1 MKKCLIIYYSYH
13 HGNTKKVAEAMA
25 EACGAELCPMEEAGG
40 KNLDG
45 YEIIGLGAGIDRGRH
60 YAPLFDAAEKLNF
73 KGRSVFVFSTSGTG
87 NKSYND
93 ALIQKLKEAGAA
105 VAGNF
110 TCRGYDTQ
118 VLRLIGGIA
127 KGHPDAR
134 ELEAAK
140 AFAKSMVKDS

>member
-25 EACGAELCPMEEAGG
+25 GACGAELCPMEEAGA

-45 YEIIGLGAGIDRGRH
+45 FESIGLGAGIDRGKH
-60 YAPLFDAAEKLNF
+60 YAPLFDTAEKLNL
-73 KGRSVFVFSTSGTG
+73 KGKNVFVFSTSGTG
-87 NKSYND
+87 NKGYND
-93 ALIQKLKEAGAA
+93 ALIQKLESMGAT
-105 VAGNF
+105 VTGNF

-127 KGHPDAR
+127 KGHPDAG
-134 ELEAAK
+134 EIEAAK
-140 AFAKSMVKDS
+140 AFAKSMVNE